1 MFRSPRIVAAIQ
13 HERHEFTDGG
23 ELLGH
28 LVSQHDYTAEQ
39 LSGGTKSFLDAMHLR
54 AHQRMAGDAEGTV
67 PELAG
72 SGERLF
78 ATAVETLEA
87 MLPLD
92 RDLVRQLA
100 ARWSEA
106 LAVLGR

>member
-1 MFRSPRIVAAIQ
+1 MLGVPRTINGIRHGI
-13 HERHEFTDGG
+13 HEIGDAG
-23 ELLGH
+23 ELLAH
-28 LVSQHDYTAEQ
+28 LVAQHDYTAEQ
-39 LSGGTKSFLDAMHLR
+39 LSGGTRSFLDALHLR
-54 AHQRMAGDAEGTV
+54 AHQRMAGGVEGTI

-78 ATAVETLEA
+78 TTAVETLEA

-100 ARWSEA
+100 ARWRDA
-106 LAVLGR
+106 LAMLSR